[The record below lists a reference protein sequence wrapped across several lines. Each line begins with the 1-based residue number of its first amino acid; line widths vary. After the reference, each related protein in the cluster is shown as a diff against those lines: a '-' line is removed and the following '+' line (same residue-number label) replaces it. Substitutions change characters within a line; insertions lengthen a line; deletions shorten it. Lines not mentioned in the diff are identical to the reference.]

1 MPKLTEAV
9 IADLSAEE
17 RLSLIGALWDSLSD
31 AEAALPDAQRGE
43 LDRRL
48 RVFEQEMGA
57 AATWDSIKAELR
69 SRA

>member
-1 MPKLTEAV
+1 MTKLTEAV
-9 IADLSAEE
+9 IADLDVEE

-31 AEAALPDAQRGE
+31 AEAGLPDAQREE

-48 RVFEQEMGA
+48 QEFEREKGA
-57 AATWDSIKAELR
+57 AAAWETIKAELR

>member
-1 MPKLTEAV
+1 MTKLAQAIT
-9 IADLSAEE
+9 DLSAEE

-31 AEAALPDAQRGE
+31 ADAAVPDSQREE

-48 RVFEQEMGA
+48 LLFEQDKGEA
-57 AATWDSIKAELR
+57 ANWDSIKAELR